1 MAGIVDIDVNQI
13 PFNFDIS
20 LSGKIYNIALRYNVI
35 FDFFTVD
42 LKLNNTILVQNEK
55 LVLDQFLFREVYED
69 NDHNLD
75 PNFPSDELL
84 YVGCEDNKI
93 KRVSLD
99 NLGDTVNIY
108 VIDRKELTSNV

>member
-1 MAGIVDIDVNQI
+1 MASIIDINISQI

-20 LSGKIYNIALRYNVI
+20 LSGRIYNIALRYNVI
-35 FDFFTVD
+35 FDFFTAD
-42 LKLNNTILVQNEK
+42 LKLNNTMLVQNEK

-69 NDHNLD
+69 IEHNLNPD
-75 PNFPSDELL
+75 FFSKELL

-108 VIDRKELTSNV
+108 VIDRKELMPSV